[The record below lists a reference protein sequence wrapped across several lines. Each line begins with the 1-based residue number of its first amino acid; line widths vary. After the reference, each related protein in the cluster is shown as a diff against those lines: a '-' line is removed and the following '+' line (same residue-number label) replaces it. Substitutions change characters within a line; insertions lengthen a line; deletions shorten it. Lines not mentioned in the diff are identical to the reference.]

1 MAIVPRRRRGASLA
15 GTVLLAAVALVAGST
30 PALAKSSAAHHTAK
44 PPKLAIVGKGVFWEC
59 PARTT
64 SILVAVNQL
73 DLHPRQVL
81 NVNFVV
87 KNNGP
92 TACNYVAPY
101 AGAAPGPTTA
111 SLQVGP
117 CGSMGFEILNARHKD
132 VWPGVV
138 TFNCPAL
145 GFAQLQPGAA
155 VVGTGSW
162 DQSHPTGT
170 TRMPAGSYTLV
181 VGGHFSFPL
190 KLEAH

>member
-1 MAIVPRRRRGASLA
+1 MAVIPRERRSV
-15 GTVLLAAVALVAGST
+15 VLTRMALLVVACLLIAST
-30 PALAKSSAAHHTAK
+30 PAVAKSTGSHHTAQ
-44 PPKLAIVGKGVFWEC
+44 PPKLAIAGKGVFWEC

-64 SILVAVNQL
+64 SILVAVNRL
-73 DLHPRQVL
+73 DLHPGQVL
-81 NVNFVV
+81 NVDFVV

-92 TACNYVAPY
+92 SACNYVAPY
-101 AGAAPGPTTA
+101 AGAAPGPTTSA
-111 SLQVGP
+111 LQVGP
-117 CGSMGFEILNARHKD
+117 CGSMGFEVLNAHRKD

-145 GFAQLQPGAA
+145 GFAQLQPGAT

-170 TRMPAGSYTLV
+170 KRMPAGSYTLV

-190 KLEAH
+190 KLDPH